1 MLQLVEMEGKMTENG
16 CIEIPAVVLEQAGI
30 CTGDTVKL
38 VYMAEDGELK
48 NTAKEFLLARAGQDV
63 AEELAKEENIAFQ
76 IPEELLRDAGIPM
89 DADLD
94 IVCQEGRI
102 IILPSELVQGTKV
115 PEELLAIAGVDPL
128 DEETYQR
135 ALDFFGGLVD
145 EYERL
150 VDAKLEAE

>member
-115 PEELLAIAGVDPL
+115 PETKVPEELLAICRELGITEDKVNIILRTTEEGTDEKTGV
-128 DEETYQR
+128 
-135 ALDFFGGLVD
+135 
-145 EYERL
+145 
-150 VDAKLEAE
+150 

>member
-30 CTGDTVKL
+30 CTG
-38 VYMAEDGELK
+38 DGELK

-115 PEELLAIAGVDPL
+115 PEELLAICRELGITEDKVNIILRTTEEGTDEKTGV
-128 DEETYQR
+128 
-135 ALDFFGGLVD
+135 
-145 EYERL
+145 
-150 VDAKLEAE
+150 

>member
-1 MLQLVEMEGKMTENG
+1 M
-16 CIEIPAVVLEQAGI
+16 
-30 CTGDTVKL
+30 
-38 VYMAEDGELK
+38 K
-48 NTAKEFLLARAGQDV
+48 NV
-63 AEELAKEENIAFQ
+63 Q

-102 IILPSELVQGTKV
+102 IILPSELVQGTEV

-135 ALDFFGGLVD
+135 ALDFFSEMVD

-150 VDAKLEAE
+150 VDAKLEQE

>member
-1 MLQLVEMEGKMTENG
+1 MTTTD
-16 CIEIPAVVLEQAGI
+16 PAL
-30 CTGDTVKL
+30 CTNAPTTGFNTPVIANK
-38 VYMAEDGELK
+38 LK

-102 IILPSELVQGTKV
+102 IILPSELVQGTEV
-115 PEELLAIAGVDPL
+115 PEELLAICRELGITEDKVNIILRTTEEGTDEKTGV
-128 DEETYQR
+128 
-135 ALDFFGGLVD
+135 
-145 EYERL
+145 
-150 VDAKLEAE
+150 

>member
-16 CIEIPAVVLEQAGI
+16 CIEIPAVVLEQSGI

-115 PEELLAIAGVDPL
+115 PEELLAICRELGITEDKVNIILRTTEEGTDEKTGV
-128 DEETYQR
+128 
-135 ALDFFGGLVD
+135 
-145 EYERL
+145 
-150 VDAKLEAE
+150 

>member
-48 NTAKEFLLARAGQDV
+48 NTAKE
-63 AEELAKEENIAFQ
+63 ENIAFQ

-89 DADLD
+89 DAGLD

-102 IILPSELVQGTKV
+102 IILPSELVQGTEV
-115 PEELLAIAGVDPL
+115 PEELLAICREFGITEDKVNIILRTTEEGTDEKTGV
-128 DEETYQR
+128 
-135 ALDFFGGLVD
+135 
-145 EYERL
+145 
-150 VDAKLEAE
+150 

>member
-38 VYMAEDGELK
+38 VYM
-48 NTAKEFLLARAGQDV
+48 

-102 IILPSELVQGTKV
+102 IILPSELVQGTEV
-115 PEELLAIAGVDPL
+115 PEDLLASCRELGITEDKVNIILRTTEEGTDEKTGV
-128 DEETYQR
+128 
-135 ALDFFGGLVD
+135 
-145 EYERL
+145 
-150 VDAKLEAE
+150 

>member
-48 NTAKEFLLARAGQDV
+48 NT
-63 AEELAKEENIAFQ
+63 AKEENIAFQ

-115 PEELLAIAGVDPL
+115 PEELLAICRELGITEDKVNIILRTTEEGTDEKTGV
-128 DEETYQR
+128 
-135 ALDFFGGLVD
+135 
-145 EYERL
+145 
-150 VDAKLEAE
+150 

>member
-48 NTAKEFLLARAGQDV
+48 NTAKEY
-63 AEELAKEENIAFQ
+63 IAVQ
-76 IPEELLRDAGIPM
+76 IPEELLREAGIPM

-102 IILPSELVQGTKV
+102 IILPSELVQGTEV
-115 PEELLAIAGVDPL
+115 PEELLAICRELGITEDKVNIILRTTEEGTDEKTGV
-128 DEETYQR
+128 
-135 ALDFFGGLVD
+135 
-145 EYERL
+145 
-150 VDAKLEAE
+150 

>member
-102 IILPSELVQGTKV
+102 ICRQNLCRGRKCRRNCLPSAGS
-115 PEELLAIAGVDPL
+115 LASRRI
-128 DEETYQR
+128 R
-135 ALDFFGGLVD
+135 
-145 EYERL
+145 
-150 VDAKLEAE
+150 

>member
-38 VYMAEDGELK
+38 VYM
-48 NTAKEFLLARAGQDV
+48 
-63 AEELAKEENIAFQ
+63 AKEENIAFQ

-102 IILPSELVQGTKV
+102 IILPSELVQGTEV
-115 PEELLAIAGVDPL
+115 PEELLAICRELGITEDKVNIILRTTEEGTDEKTGV
-128 DEETYQR
+128 
-135 ALDFFGGLVD
+135 
-145 EYERL
+145 
-150 VDAKLEAE
+150 

>member
-1 MLQLVEMEGKMTENG
+1 
-16 CIEIPAVVLEQAGI
+16 
-30 CTGDTVKL
+30 
-38 VYMAEDGELK
+38 MAEDGELK

-115 PEELLAIAGVDPL
+115 PEELLAICRELGITEDKVNIILRITEEGTDEKTGV
-128 DEETYQR
+128 
-135 ALDFFGGLVD
+135 
-145 EYERL
+145 
-150 VDAKLEAE
+150 